1 MGGYTSK
8 CEKKSKSLH
17 PTVHTDAVLFNKMST
32 SRDSLFK
39 VYRIFSELL
48 LPDFKKILEIRRFST
63 GQCELG
69 GEK

>member
-1 MGGYTSK
+1 MTNFGIPSEHIHIDADLFLYINF
-8 CEKKSKSLH
+8 KKI
-17 PTVHTDAVLFNKMST
+17 FI

-39 VYRIFSELL
+39 VCGIFVELF
-48 LPDFKKILEIRRFST
+48 LPDFKKSLQVEIRRFST